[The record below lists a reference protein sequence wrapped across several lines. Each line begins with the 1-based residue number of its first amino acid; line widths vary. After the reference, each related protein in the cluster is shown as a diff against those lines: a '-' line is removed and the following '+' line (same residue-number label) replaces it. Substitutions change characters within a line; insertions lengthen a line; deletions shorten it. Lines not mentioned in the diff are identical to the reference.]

1 MRDNYKGYLFIL
13 PALLMLV
20 VILGFPAVAAFL
32 QSFNLMWVA
41 KPFFTLGSYQA
52 LFYDPEF
59 KRSLL
64 NTVIFVTFVVS
75 SHLVIG
81 LGVALILNMDIRF
94 KWLWRVVAILPWTMP
109 DVIGGLVWRFM
120 FDTLPGIVNSVLVR
134 TGITVDPIDWLG
146 HPGLAFFTVM
156 LAESWRGYAYP
167 MLILLAGLQAIPK
180 QQYEAAELDGCSAF
194 QKFIYVTIP
203 NLKHMFIIALVL
215 DVIWESR
222 LFGMVYSMTGGGPG
236 YSSQI
241 LTLLSYK
248 QYFQFFN
255 VSYGAAMAV
264 VLATVLFFISLPYL
278 RLSMRQQL

>member
-20 VILGFPAVAAFL
+20 VILGFPALAAFL

-41 KPFFTLGSYQA
+41 KPGFSLGAYRA
-52 LFYDPEF
+52 LVDDAEF
-59 KRSLL
+59 LHSLF
-64 NTVIFVTFVVS
+64 NTVVFVVVVVS
-75 SHLVIG
+75 SHLVVG
-81 LGVALILNMDIRF
+81 LSIALLLNMDIKF
-94 KWLWRVVAILPWTMP
+94 KWMWRVVAILPWTMP

-120 FDTLPGIVNSVLVR
+120 FDTLPGIVNSVLLR
-134 TGITVDPIDWLG
+134 THLTTEPVDWLG
-146 HPGLAFFTVM
+146 QPGLAFFAVI
-156 LAESWRGYAYP
+156 LAESWRGYPYV
-167 MLILLAGLQAIPK
+167 MLILLAGLQSIPR
-180 QQYEAAELDGCSAF
+180 QQYEAAELDGCSAL
-194 QKFIYVTIP
+194 QKFMYVTMP
-203 NLKHMFIIALVL
+203 NLKHMFIISLVL
-215 DVIWESR
+215 DTVWESR

-278 RLSMRQQL
+278 RLSMRQQI

>member
-20 VILGFPAVAAFL
+20 IILGFPALAAFL

-41 KPFFTLGSYQA
+41 RPGFSLGAYKA
-52 LFYDPEF
+52 LAGDPEF
-59 KRSLL
+59 LRSLL
-64 NTVIFVTFVVS
+64 NTVIFVVVVVA

-81 LGVALILNMDIRF
+81 LSIALLLNMDIRF
-94 KWLWRVVAILPWTMP
+94 KWMWRVVAILPWTMP

-120 FDTLPGIVNSVLVR
+120 FDTLPGIVNSVLLR
-134 TGITVDPIDWLG
+134 THLAAEPVDWLG
-146 HPGLAFFTVM
+146 QPGLAFFSVI
-156 LAESWRGYAYP
+156 LAESWRGYPYV
-167 MLILLAGLQAIPK
+167 MLILLAGLQSIPR
-180 QQYEAAELDGCSAF
+180 QQYEAAELDGCSAL
-194 QKFIYVTIP
+194 QKFVFVTVP
-203 NLKHMFIIALVL
+203 NLKHMFIISLVL
-215 DVIWESR
+215 DTVWESR

-236 YSSQI
+236 YSTQI

-278 RLSMRQQL
+278 RLSMRQQI